1 MKKVGTIVN
10 IRECRDQGLTK
21 QATALRLGLDR
32 KTVAKYWDGPT
43 DDPEKPRYK
52 QRAKLTDSYLEYIME
67 RLDKFPEL
75 TAERIYR
82 EIKKKG
88 SYKLLLNIKKKG
100 LTFSFFSFII
110 KLKNPNYVKKG
121 R

>member
-1 MKKVGTIVN
+1 MGTIVN

-21 QATALRLGLDR
+21 QATAQRLGLDR

-52 QRAKLTDSYLEYIME
+52 QRIKLTDSYLEYIME

-82 EIKKKG
+82 EIKKQGYTG
-88 SYKLLLNIKKKG
+88 SKRTVRRCVAGQVLI
-100 LTFSFFSFII
+100 
-110 KLKNPNYVKKG
+110 VV
-121 R
+121 